1 MFESL
6 SLYAQFLGACVLL
19 MGVALAIYIL
29 ITPFQEIRLI
39 RQGNTAAAISLSG
52 TAIGMALVLNSTA
65 SSTFDIVEM
74 IVWGGIGLIGQLL
87 ALFLAMVILPGLR
100 DGITNDKVGYGVFLG
115 GLSVAMGILNAGA
128 MSY

>member
-6 SLYAQFLGACVLL
+6 PLYAMFLGACLVL
-19 MGVALAIYIL
+19 MAVALGIYIL
-29 ITPFQEIRLI
+29 ITPFHEIRLI
-39 RQGNTAAAISLSG
+39 RQGNTAAAISISG

-65 SSTFDIVEM
+65 SSTFDIIEM
-74 IVWGGIGLIGQLL
+74 LVWGGIGLAGQLI
-87 ALFLAMVILPGLR
+87 ALFLVMLIIPGLR
-100 DGITNDKVGYGVFLG
+100 EGINNDKIGYGVFLG